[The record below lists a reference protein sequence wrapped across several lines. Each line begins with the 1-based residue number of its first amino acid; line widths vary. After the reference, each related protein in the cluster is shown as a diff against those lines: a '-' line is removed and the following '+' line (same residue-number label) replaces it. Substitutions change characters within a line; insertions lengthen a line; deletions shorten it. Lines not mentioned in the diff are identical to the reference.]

1 MSDTK
6 MYEILCSRGLNRVEC
21 NYKKQDPEL
30 NCVICS
36 FARYK
41 ERIRQNNDSKQPDIQ
56 QQDKSTN

>member
-1 MSDTK
+1 

>member
-1 MSDTK
+1 

-36 FARYK
+36 FVRYK
-41 ERIRQNNDSKQPDIQ
+41 ERIRQNNESKRPDIQ